1 MEQDKELLLSFFA
14 EAEDYCEEI
23 TRGLG
28 LINSNQ
34 ISAGI
39 DVVLRPL
46 HTLKGTSG
54 FIGGLENISHF
65 THKVEGFLKDVQ
77 NRKIPAMPQTMELMT
92 RSVDMVFIVIEEAKN
107 GTKMGNTAYKEVVA
121 SIEKMMHP
129 EPQKNEEKI
138 DIIRKKDVCFIKIN
152 MKRVHLPSQYEPIIN
167 IFDKLKNGENVV
179 LDLSQVRTINSTAWG
194 AIWVAGERMNISVVG
209 LSESCKATFL
219 AWGFDGHINSFKTEA
234 DFWKSIELCP
244 N

>member
-1 MEQDKELLLSFFA
+1 METDKELLISFFS
-14 EAEDYCEEI
+14 ETEDYCEEI

-46 HTLKGTSG
+46 HSLKGTSG

-65 THKVEGFLKDVQ
+65 THKVEDFLKEVQ
-77 NRKIPAMPQTMELMT
+77 NGKIPVMPQTMELIT
-92 RSVDMVFIVIEEAKN
+92 RSVDMVFIVIEEAKI
-107 GTKMGNTAYKEVVA
+107 GEKFGNSAYKEVVA
-121 SIEKMMHP
+121 SIEKMMHS
-129 EPQKNEEKI
+129 ELQRDEEKI
-138 DIIRKKDVCFIKIN
+138 DIIRKKNICFVKIN
-152 MKRVHLPSQYEPIIN
+152 MKRIHLPAHYQPVIN
-167 IFDKLKNGENVV
+167 VFDRFKNGENVV
-179 LDLSQVRTINSTAWG
+179 LDFSQVRTINSTAWG

-209 LSESCKATFL
+209 LSESCKTTFL

-244 N
+244 T